1 MIRFQTIFGLF
12 LLIYTIR
19 IDYSWP
25 ITTGVQMSDVFNIEN
40 RIEKLESEIKSLKTE
55 SKYLRKKALITPL
68 IVLYNHVR
76 DENLKSDNILF
87 SLTIVTKDNKSTT
100 FKKEQ
105 VIATNDEIERFSEPK
120 WKHYCDIN
128 DIVEITFDNK
138 SGGKHDYFT
147 NKFD

>member
-25 ITTGVQMSDVFNIEN
+25 ITTGVQMSDVFKIEN

-76 DENLKSDNILF
+76 DENLKSEQPLF
-87 SLTIVTKDNKSTT
+87 SLTIVTNNKSKT

-120 WKHYCDIN
+120 WKHYCYIN
-128 DIVEITFDNK
+128 DITEITFDNK
-138 SGGKHDYFT
+138 SGDKHDYFT
-147 NKFD
+147 NKFDK